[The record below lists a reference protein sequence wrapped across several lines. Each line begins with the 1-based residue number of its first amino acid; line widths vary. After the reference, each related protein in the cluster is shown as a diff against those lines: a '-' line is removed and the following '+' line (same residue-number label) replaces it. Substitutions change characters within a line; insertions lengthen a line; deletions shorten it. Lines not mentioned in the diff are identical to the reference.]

1 MKIVPAVSLFFL
13 PLLIASCTAVEYGMN
28 DSMPPPSAVVET
40 AADAD
45 GWAAADSAP
54 AAPAA
59 GYSGSLP
66 EGNRFEQQKG
76 RRMTYTAELSLQVDN
91 LPDVLRKA
99 EELVKAAGGYVQ
111 ESGDNGGILRIPVEK
126 ADEVLRKIEAFG
138 TVGSRRIVG
147 TDVTDT
153 VVDAEIRLNNLKTL
167 RTRLLALLEKSDK
180 VEDTLKIEQEL
191 NRVVTEIER
200 YEGRLAL
207 LNNRISYVTLTL
219 RLNQSAPVVFV
230 PKLPVPWVASVGE
243 TGKLPSPN
251 GRKNMPFN
259 LDLPENFAILA
270 SSRFGDTE
278 QLYAVTADDCVLRLT
293 RRPNLEGASLE
304 FWRTLARRSLT
315 EVNRY
320 RTASET
326 SVTMDGGDEAACFE
340 GFRGNAGYLLYV
352 VRPRRTFCHIP
363 FGHRVCLIEFWG
375 PEEAYRKHLDAVRK
389 AAMTFE
395 L

>member
-13 PLLIASCTAVEYGMN
+13 PLLIAGCTAVEYGMN

-40 AADAD
+40 AADTD

-251 GRKNMPFN
+251 GRKNMPFD
-259 LDLPENFAILA
+259 LDQIGRAH
-270 SSRFGDTE
+270 
-278 QLYAVTADDCVLRLT
+278 V
-293 RRPNLEGASLE
+293 
-304 FWRTLARRSLT
+304 
-315 EVNRY
+315 
-320 RTASET
+320 
-326 SVTMDGGDEAACFE
+326 
-340 GFRGNAGYLLYV
+340 
-352 VRPRRTFCHIP
+352 
-363 FGHRVCLIEFWG
+363 
-375 PEEAYRKHLDAVRK
+375 
-389 AAMTFE
+389 
-395 L
+395 